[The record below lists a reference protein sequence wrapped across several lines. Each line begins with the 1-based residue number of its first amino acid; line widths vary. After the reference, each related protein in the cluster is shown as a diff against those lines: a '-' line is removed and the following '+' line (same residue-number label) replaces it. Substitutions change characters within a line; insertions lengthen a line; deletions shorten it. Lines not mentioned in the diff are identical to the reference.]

1 MADSPHF
8 SNDAAVIPKQYFNHL
23 DPEYRAFIL
32 SQPEASWTPLHKIG
46 WNPDIRNTP
55 KTSIPGMAEP
65 VAVGST
71 NRFDLGRFSILALTP
86 EGQAPPNG
94 WPAFI
99 YAHGGGWSAGDDRT
113 EDSLIAR
120 ACVDVRCV
128 VISIHYRLAP
138 ENPFPAALDDTWD
151 TLLWVRKE
159 GQSKLNVNKERIAV
173 GGYSA
178 GGNLMAAVSQRA
190 ALSHPPIQILAQVL
204 QMPCLDTTPTEDPE
218 SWSYS
223 MRDYAEMPG
232 LWAKVVLFCRDLY
245 VPNPLDQIRP
255 DASPLLQTQD
265 EAFKNLAPAW
275 ISVSELDALR
285 ADGEKYAEKLQEKG
299 VPVELKTYLGAAHLT
314 LRADGVCE
322 LAQKMIKDQNEYLKT
337 VFGA

>member
-1 MADSPHF
+1 
-8 SNDAAVIPKQYFNHL
+8 
-23 DPEYRAFIL
+23 
-32 SQPEASWTPLHKIG
+32 
-46 WNPDIRNTP
+46 
-55 KTSIPGMAEP
+55 
-65 VAVGST
+65 
-71 NRFDLGRFSILALTP
+71 
-86 EGQAPPNG
+86 
-94 WPAFI
+94 
-99 YAHGGGWSAGDDRT
+99 
-113 EDSLIAR
+113 
-120 ACVDVRCV
+120 
-128 VISIHYRLAP
+128 
-138 ENPFPAALDDTWD
+138 
-151 TLLWVRKE
+151 
-159 GQSKLNVNKERIAV
+159 
-173 GGYSA
+173 
-178 GGNLMAAVSQRA
+178 MAAVSQRA

-299 VPVELKTYLGAAHLT
+299 VPVELKTYLGKWVLGIIY
-314 LRADGVCE
+314 LRG
-322 LAQKMIKDQNEYLKT
+322 LNN
-337 VFGA
+337 